1 MPESPRWLVKVGRED
16 EARYILGRLR
26 GESGDDAEKS
36 EAEFQDIHNICE
48 LERKTAKQ
56 QNYLHMFLGIGSGKL
71 HTGRRVQLV
80 VWLQIMQEWIGI
92 AGITVYGPRIFAIA
106 GIAPKDQLW
115 VTGLNDITYMLSTLV
130 CVFTL
135 DRIGRRWTLY
145 WGSVGMGI
153 SPFLVGGLSRIGQNA
168 AVGSSTKTGAGIAAT
183 FFVFLFTAIFGATW
197 LTVPWLYPAE
207 IFPLEIR
214 SKGNAWGVVGW
225 SIGNGWLGLLCPVMF
240 AAINE
245 KTLYIFGICN
255 AITIPMVWALYPE
268 TNQRTLEEMNLVFA
282 SDSIWN
288 WEAEKN
294 FTILKEQNPQLV
306 QAARG
311 GSLAVANLDGAGR
324 RHGTIETIE
333 LNEV

>member
-1 MPESPRWLVKVGRED
+1 
-16 EARYILGRLR
+16 
-26 GESGDDAEKS
+26 
-36 EAEFQDIHNICE
+36 
-48 LERKTAKQ
+48 
-56 QNYLHMFLGIGSGKL
+56 
-71 HTGRRVQLV
+71 
-80 VWLQIMQEWIGI
+80 
-92 AGITVYGPRIFAIA
+92 
-106 GIAPKDQLW
+106 
-115 VTGLNDITYMLSTLV
+115 
-130 CVFTL
+130 
-135 DRIGRRWTLY
+135 
-145 WGSVGMGI
+145 
-153 SPFLVGGLSRIGQNA
+153 
-168 AVGSSTKTGAGIAAT
+168 
-183 FFVFLFTAIFGATW
+183 
-197 LTVPWLYPAE
+197 
-207 IFPLEIR
+207 
-214 SKGNAWGVVGW
+214 
-225 SIGNGWLGLLCPVMF
+225 MF